1 MQPDHRVR
9 PINGLQRPN
18 PGEEVGDNGRYD
30 ARGAEADP
38 GDAAADV
45 VEQEER
51 DGDEGAAHGGAEMDF
66 PPHLAEQA
74 LVRAGL
80 LLRFGTRR
88 GFKWSE
94 ESYYGQESNSPV
106 LFQRGVK

>member
-9 PINGLQRPN
+9 PINSPQRPN
-18 PGEEVGDNGRYD
+18 PGEEVGDDGRYD

-66 PPHLAEQA
+66 PAASRQA

-80 LLRFGTRR
+80 LLRFGARR
-88 GFKWSE
+88 VFKWGTLSRWLALR
-94 ESYYGQESNSPV
+94 YRTGAW
-106 LFQRGVK
+106 L